1 MTASHGSAISA
12 ANRPNA
18 RPLAANASRLVRLE
32 TGSSSE
38 PELARCAQAYTCGLA
53 RTPSVTEVAN
63 TTGVSRT
70 TVVSRLSTA
79 VVTAAVR
86 NTSASSL
93 RGRAADAR
101 ASQPPTARNS
111 PSSSHRC
118 ASSKM
123 ATRNPVPPGASRP
136 ATSAAASPVVIAPV
150 ATRMTA
156 AGPATT
162 ASWPASRPPHCP
174 RQHREHGEHRNRLAE
189 ASVQS
194 GPPSVTRG
202 KIPSGLRP
210 AKSSL
215 SRIGPNIPSRTR
227 RRLRRGRRIH
237 RD

>member
-1 MTASHGSAISA
+1 MYSSPMTASHGSAISA

-93 RGRAADAR
+93 RGWPADAR
-101 ASQPPTARNS
+101 AIQPPTARNS

-123 ATRNPVPPGASRP
+123 ATRNPVTGASRR
-136 ATSAAASPVVIAPV
+136 TWAAASPVVIAPAV
-150 ATRMTA
+150 TRMTA
-156 AGPATT
+156 AGPAAT
-162 ASWPASRPPHCP
+162 ASGQPHGRHTAHAST
-174 RQHREHGEHRNRLAE
+174 
-189 ASVQS
+189 ASTASTEIVS
-194 GPPSVTRG
+194 P
-202 KIPSGLRP
+202 RP
-210 AKSSL
+210 AFSL
-215 SRIGPNIPSRTR
+215 SSVHGCGVIVRRSPGPQRYLCPGSARTYPAG
-227 RRLRRGRRIH
+227 RRGG
-237 RD
+237 